1 MEVLKLSQFFCKNF
15 LQKEIFNAR
24 LLVFFRESKMKQQ
37 HFKSIIIGGGASGLM
52 CAAHIAEASSVLI
65 LEKQP
70 QTASKVKIS
79 GGGNCNF
86 TNLGAVSGNYLCSNK
101 HFVKSALARFTP
113 QDIIKILQQHH
124 LKFEKRQN
132 QQMFAF
138 SAADVAEML
147 LKRCLEKRVKIQ
159 TNCQISGI
167 VKQDGAFVIT
177 TNFGNFTSDNLIVAT
192 GGVSYPKIGA
202 TDLGYRIAKQFGH
215 KIIPARPALVG
226 LVAQPELRNFC
237 SDLAGV
243 SVPVIINIDKQKI
256 CRDLLF
262 THMGISGPAVLNA
275 SLYWQSGKTF
285 YIDFLNGQTLSSL
298 LENQAKKSISQ
309 IVGKVLPINLAKKL
323 VGNLDCQIE
332 NLSNKNKQILND
344 RLTRFAFIPQKTMG
358 FDRAEVT
365 AGGVDVS
372 QISSQTMES
381 KLCPHLFF
389 IGEVLDVTGELGGFN
404 LQWAWAS
411 ANAVKIY

>member
-1 MEVLKLSQFFCKNF
+1 
-15 LQKEIFNAR
+15 
-24 LLVFFRESKMKQQ
+24 MKQQ
-37 HFKSIIIGGGASGLM
+37 HFKSIIIGAGASGLM
-52 CAAHIAEASSVLI
+52 CAEHIADEGNVLV

-70 QTASKVKIS
+70 QIAAKVKIS
-79 GGGNCNF
+79 GGGKCNF
-86 TNLGAVSGNYLCSNK
+86 TNLGVAFSNYLCSNK

-113 QDIIKILQQHH
+113 QDIIKIMQQNN
-124 LKFEKRQN
+124 LKFEERQN
-132 QQMFAF
+132 RQMFAF
-138 SAADVAEML
+138 SAVEVADML
-147 LKRCLEKRVKIQ
+147 LKRCLQKKVKIQ
-159 TNCQISGI
+159 TGCLINSI
-167 VKQDGAFVIT
+167 VKQDDFFEIT
-177 TNFGNFTSDNLIVAT
+177 ANSGDYTCDNLIIAT

-202 TDLGYRIAKQFGH
+202 TDFGYRIAKQFGH
-215 KIIPARPALVG
+215 KIINPRPALVG
-226 LVAQPELRNFC
+226 LIAQPELRSFC
-237 SDLAGV
+237 SELAGV
-243 SVPVIINIDKQKI
+243 SVPVIINMDKQKI

-262 THMGISGPAVLNA
+262 THVGVSGPAILNA

-285 YIDFLNGQTLSSL
+285 YIDFLNGKSLDSL
-298 LENQAKKSISQ
+298 LKNQAKKSVSQ

-344 RLTRFAFIPQKTMG
+344 RITAFTFTPQKTMG